1 MHVHLELCPAL
12 RRSSS
17 SEDNEDNMS
26 LAESLLQGARPVAP
40 SVHLRSK
47 SSMMSLIKEEPRLP
61 ASEPE
66 VSRLLG
72 YRLGRHAC
80 SGQVREGCAAFGHLA
95 ELATR
100 RRSPLRP
107 AAPQEALSSPSSLPG
122 RSFVPAE
129 RCKPPYSREW
139 LRAHRAHCGG
149 SPLRPTAFATRVVPT
164 HPQPASA
171 PAAASMAHG
180 AAKPLLKMN
189 ACEGRVRE
197 GGAAFGRL
205 AELATRGGAAA
216 MSTAPQEAL
225 QLSPSS
231 LPRRIFVP
239 AELSK
244 PPYSREWLR
253 AHRAHCGGS
262 LLRPTAFAARAVPTH
277 PQPASAPAAAGTA
290 HGAAKPLLEDDT
302 TPDSVYA
309 LLASLE
315 MP

>member
-1 MHVHLELCPAL
+1 
-12 RRSSS
+12 
-17 SEDNEDNMS
+17 MS

-129 RCKPPYSREW
+129 RCKPPYSCEW
-139 LRAHRAHCGG
+139 LFAHRAHCGG
-149 SPLRPTAFATRVVPT
+149 SPLRPTALHSYSAELRSPSASAVLADAARVVTT
-164 HPQPASA
+164 HPQRASA
-171 PAAASMAHG
+171 TAAAGEAGAAHD
-180 AAKPLLKMN
+180 AAKPL
-189 ACEGRVRE
+189 
-197 GGAAFGRL
+197 
-205 AELATRGGAAA
+205 
-216 MSTAPQEAL
+216 P
-225 QLSPSS
+225 
-231 LPRRIFVP
+231 
-239 AELSK
+239 
-244 PPYSREWLR
+244 
-253 AHRAHCGGS
+253 
-262 LLRPTAFAARAVPTH
+262 
-277 PQPASAPAAAGTA
+277 
-290 HGAAKPLLEDDT
+290 EDDT

-309 LLASLE
+309 LLTPLE
-315 MP
+315 VET